1 MVPFNDVTRIENWFQ
16 DIHRMASEKIKD
28 SMSNAEFD
36 PEKRID
42 ELLSLKSNLS
52 KNRYD
57 FLEFYIQLLKF
68 NPEAQWEAIQT
79 SIWQKIQHCFQCNGI

>member
-1 MVPFNDVTRIENWFQ
+1 
-16 DIHRMASEKIKD
+16 
-28 SMSNAEFD
+28 MSNAEFD

-68 NPEAQWEAIQT
+68 NPEAQWETIRT
-79 SIWQKIQHCFQCNGI
+79 TIWQKIQNYFQCDVI